1 MNTTFLLMA
10 QYNGKVIIPV
20 EAVRADYFPHLKL
33 DQFVRKLGS
42 GEIKLPLIRAES
54 SQKAA
59 KGVHL
64 QDLAEYLDGR
74 RKAAHRELEQ
84 MTR

>member
-1 MNTTFLLMA
+1 MNTAFLLMA
-10 QYNGKVIIPV
+10 QYGGAAIIPAETV
-20 EAVRADYFPHLKL
+20 CADYFPHLKL
-33 DQFVRKLGS
+33 EQFVRKLGS
-42 GEIKLPLIRAES
+42 GEIRLPLVRMEV

-64 QDLAEYLDGR
+64 QDLAEYLDER
-74 RKAAHRELEQ
+74 RKAARRELEQ